1 MWKPCVQPTQF
12 SCVLQTSC
20 CCVTADHRHHH
31 RDIGSLRRLLHH
43 ITMVCAARLSQIL
56 VKRSTN
62 GVLTLK
68 APGAALFY
76 TAGPCGWRRMSS
88 QSQSSRGDRVGP
100 DRILPSNSLSSTWPD
115 GAVEIRFSDK
125 HPLCQEKP
133 ISVSDFF
140 RFSLYACLQEK
151 KSRIPFLYLIY
162 NKIRR
167 EFSYQ
172 SGKTQ

>member
-1 MWKPCVQPTQF
+1 MWKLETLRAANLTQF
-12 SCVLQTSC
+12 SCVLQSSC
-20 CCVTADHRHHH
+20 CCLTADHRHHH
-31 RDIGSLRRLLHH
+31 RDIRSLRRLLHH

-56 VKRSTN
+56 VKRGTN

-76 TAGPCGWRRMSS
+76 TPCGWRRMSS

-133 ISVSDFF
+133 ISVSDLTLWLPHPNF
-140 RFSLYACLQEK
+140 
-151 KSRIPFLYLIY
+151 P
-162 NKIRR
+162 
-167 EFSYQ
+167 
-172 SGKTQ
+172 

>member
-1 MWKPCVQPTQF
+1 
-12 SCVLQTSC
+12 
-20 CCVTADHRHHH
+20 
-31 RDIGSLRRLLHH
+31 
-43 ITMVCAARLSQIL
+43 MVCAARLSQIL
-56 VKRSTN
+56 VKRGTN

-100 DRILPSNSLSSTWPD
+100 DRILPANSLSTTWPD

-133 ISVSDFF
+133 ISVSDLTL
-140 RFSLYACLQEK
+140 RSLQPNFQKTWA
-151 KSRIPFLYLIY
+151 PTF
-162 NKIRR
+162 IRR
-167 EFSYQ
+167 LEFGMLSLQ
-172 SGKTQ
+172 SVSQKSSCQVEKLNFLLRYI